1 MTKKILLAAFAL
13 LAIGCSEQTKETA
26 RVHTPVQTLVFIDKT
41 QSIDV
46 SKPYIATKY
55 QGELNNLI
63 EQNIQ
68 GEGDK
73 LEIYYIHEN
82 TAKARCLSMVCRS
95 SMGMIEGKNPT
106 DVEAIKM
113 GFDLSLKR
121 EKAVF
126 QKQSNMR
133 LMQTN
138 ASSSNNYT
146 DVLASL
152 EVIAKLAEN
161 SQNMKVYYFSDMI
174 ESMKGSGRRDFQ
186 FTPPK
191 DAAQANEWAKVDAE
205 RYKNLVLGSP
215 EITIIS
221 PFEPT
226 ASSKENNPMVSVY
239 WKTLFENLGISMLNE
254 I

>member
-13 LAIGCSEQTKETA
+13 LAVGCSEQTKETA
-26 RVHTPVQTLVFIDKT
+26 RIHTPVQTLVFIDKT

-73 LEIYYIHEN
+73 LEVYYIHEN
-82 TAKARCLSMVCRS
+82 TSKARCLSMACRS

-106 DVEAIKM
+106 DIEAIKM

-121 EKAVF
+121 EKAIF
-126 QKQSNMR
+126 QKQANMR

-138 ASSSNNYT
+138 ASSSNTYT
-146 DVLASL
+146 DILASL
-152 EVIAKLAEN
+152 EVIAKDR
-161 SQNMKVYYFSDMI
+161 K
-174 ESMKGSGRRDFQ
+174 
-186 FTPPK
+186 
-191 DAAQANEWAKVDAE
+191 
-205 RYKNLVLGSP
+205 
-215 EITIIS
+215 
-221 PFEPT
+221 
-226 ASSKENNPMVSVY
+226 SVV
-239 WKTLFENLGISMLNE
+239 
-254 I
+254 